1 MSHHRVK
8 THHWLSGTLR
18 AREFFF
24 ETLEDA
30 MFFVKNGDHHS
41 AKIFDREGRVIHESA
56 KTHNTSSYA

>member
-1 MSHHRVK
+1 MSRHRVK

-30 MFFVKNGDHHS
+30 MSFVKGGDHHS
-41 AKIFDREGRVIHESA
+41 AKIFDNEGQMVHEST
-56 KTHNTSSYA
+56 KNHNTNSYA